1 LGGFGDLGPAGRRW
15 EGHDGNYLY
24 KGIDRERKGIF
35 CKSYF
40 LENLGEMSSY
50 LR

>member
-15 EGHDGNYLY
+15 EGHDGNYVY

-35 CKSYF
+35 
-40 LENLGEMSSY
+40 EARNLFIYYYIYS
-50 LR
+50 